1 MRVFQQGFT
10 LLEQLEHLDPL
21 LESDVISAEALHS
34 PPHPELLER

>member
-1 MRVFQQGFT
+1 MRVFQQGKT
-10 LLEQLEHLDPL
+10 LLEHLDPL